1 MMHLIDLLT
10 CCCYMMLRKIHYAE
24 WDAKYTAV
32 LNSSVVID
40 FIINSLLDIF
50 FLIVSPNILQYIYY
64 FPKTRYLLSGFIIL
78 ILLILRYYFLQKNK
92 LDIMDKYYKG
102 TSMDK
107 GYLLFIITVCTL
119 VCSFALLF
127 FVVQYVK
134 SKGIVF
140 G

>member
-1 MMHLIDLLT
+1 MHLIDLLT
-10 CCCYMMLRKIHYAE
+10 CCCYMMLRKILYAE

-78 ILLILRYYFLQKNK
+78 ILLILRYYFLQNNK

-119 VCSFALLF
+119 VCSFAVLF
-127 FVVQYVK
+127 FVAQYVK

>member
-1 MMHLIDLLT
+1 
-10 CCCYMMLRKIHYAE
+10 MMLRKIHYAE

-119 VCSFALLF
+119 VCSFAVLF
-127 FVVQYVK
+127 FIAQYVK
-134 SKGIVF
+134 SKGIIF

>member
-1 MMHLIDLLT
+1 MHLIDLLT

-78 ILLILRYYFLQKNK
+78 ILLILRYYFLQNNK

-119 VCSFALLF
+119 VCSFAVLF
-127 FVVQYVK
+127 FVAQYVK

>member
-1 MMHLIDLLT
+1 
-10 CCCYMMLRKIHYAE
+10 MMLRKILYAE

-78 ILLILRYYFLQKNK
+78 ILLILRYYFLQNNK

-119 VCSFALLF
+119 VCSFAVLF
-127 FVVQYVK
+127 FVAQYVK

>member
-10 CCCYMMLRKIHYAE
+10 CCCYMMLRKILYAE

-50 FLIVSPNILQYIYY
+50 FLIVSPKILQSICY

-78 ILLILRYYFLQKNK
+78 ILLIIRYYFFQKNK
-92 LDIMDKYYKG
+92 LVIMDKHYKG

>member
-1 MMHLIDLLT
+1 
-10 CCCYMMLRKIHYAE
+10 MMLRKIHYAE

-64 FPKTRYLLSGFIIL
+64 FPKTRYVLSGIIIL
-78 ILLILRYYFLQKNK
+78 TLLILRYYVFQKNI
-92 LDIMDKYYKG
+92 LVIMYKHYKG
-102 TSMDK
+102 SPIDK
-107 GYLLFIITVCTL
+107 GSLLFIFTLCTL
-119 VCSFALLF
+119 ICSFSVLF
-127 FVVQYVK
+127 LVSQYVK

>member
-1 MMHLIDLLT
+1 
-10 CCCYMMLRKIHYAE
+10 MMLRKIHYAE

-119 VCSFALLF
+119 ICSFAVLF
-127 FVVQYVK
+127 FIAQYVK
-134 SKGIVF
+134 SKGIIF

>member
-1 MMHLIDLLT
+1 
-10 CCCYMMLRKIHYAE
+10 MMLRKIHYAE

-78 ILLILRYYFLQKNK
+78 ILLILRYYFLQNNK

-119 VCSFALLF
+119 VCSFAVLF
-127 FVVQYVK
+127 FVAQYVK

>member
-78 ILLILRYYFLQKNK
+78 ILLILRYYFLQNNK

-119 VCSFALLF
+119 VCSFAVLF
-127 FVVQYVK
+127 FVAQYVK

>member
-1 MMHLIDLLT
+1 
-10 CCCYMMLRKIHYAE
+10 MMLRKIHYAE

-50 FLIVSPNILQYIYY
+50 FLIVSPNILQYICY

-107 GYLLFIITVCTL
+107 GYLLFIITACTL
-119 VCSFALLF
+119 VCSFAVLF
-127 FVVQYVK
+127 FVAQYVK

>member
-1 MMHLIDLLT
+1 
-10 CCCYMMLRKIHYAE
+10 MMLRKIHYAK

-40 FIINSLLDIF
+40 FIINSFFDIF

-107 GYLLFIITVCTL
+107 GYLLFIITACTL
-119 VCSFALLF
+119 VCSFAVLF
-127 FVVQYVK
+127 FVAQYVK

>member
-1 MMHLIDLLT
+1 
-10 CCCYMMLRKIHYAE
+10 MMLRKIHYAE

-92 LDIMDKYYKG
+92 LDIMDKNYKG

-119 VCSFALLF
+119 VCSFAVLF
-127 FVVQYVK
+127 FIAQYVK
-134 SKGIVF
+134 SKGIIF

>member
-107 GYLLFIITVCTL
+107 GYLLFIITACTL
-119 VCSFALLF
+119 VCSFAVLF
-127 FVVQYVK
+127 FVAQYVK

>member
-119 VCSFALLF
+119 VCSFAVLF
-127 FVVQYVK
+127 FIAQYVK
-134 SKGIVF
+134 SKGIIF

>member
-50 FLIVSPNILQYIYY
+50 FLIVSPNILQYICY

-107 GYLLFIITVCTL
+107 GYLLFIITACTL
-119 VCSFALLF
+119 VCSFAVLF
-127 FVVQYVK
+127 FVAQYVK

>member
-119 VCSFALLF
+119 ICSFAVLF
-127 FVVQYVK
+127 FIAQYVK
-134 SKGIVF
+134 SKGIIF

>member
-1 MMHLIDLLT
+1 
-10 CCCYMMLRKIHYAE
+10 MMLRKIHYAE

-107 GYLLFIITVCTL
+107 GYLLFIITACTL
-119 VCSFALLF
+119 VCSFAVLF
-127 FVVQYVK
+127 FVAQYVK